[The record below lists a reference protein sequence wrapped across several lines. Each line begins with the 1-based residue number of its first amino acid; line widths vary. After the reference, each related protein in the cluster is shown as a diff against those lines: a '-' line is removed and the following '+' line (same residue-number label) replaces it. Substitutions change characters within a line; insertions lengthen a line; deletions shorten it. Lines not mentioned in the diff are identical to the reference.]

1 MIVFGIIVFWMLP
14 IMGMLWILHIIYLEY
29 RHDRIPILLYHRLI
43 SRDAVNRGEIRD
55 DEMIFVSYDV
65 SFAEQMEHLHKAG
78 YTTLDFDDY
87 LAIREDKMPL
97 PEKPVIITFDDGYL
111 STYTM
116 AFPELKKYGHKAT
129 IFVALRPN
137 DYSFRCVEGVDSFLA
152 HAQIREMADH
162 NISIQSHT
170 LTHCV
175 LSALDEDD
183 ALYELT
189 ESRRQISEITGRT
202 VEHVAIPRAGYSRTT
217 RNLVKRVDYKTAC
230 CNNKGTANNL
240 SDLLALPRIVI
251 ERGISVTDFARCL
264 TPRSSVMLRII
275 GNIKRIPERIG
286 GPQLAKKVRDLLYA
300 GSLRSLFETRS
311 LKMMVAGFAMLYLLG
326 SVLFTW
332 YLMARWVF
340 PGGTP

>member
-1 MIVFGIIVFWMLP
+1 
-14 IMGMLWILHIIYLEY
+14 
-29 RHDRIPILLYHRLI
+29 
-43 SRDAVNRGEIRD
+43 
-55 DEMIFVSYDV
+55 
-65 SFAEQMEHLHKAG
+65 
-78 YTTLDFDDY
+78 
-87 LAIREDKMPL
+87 
-97 PEKPVIITFDDGYL
+97 
-111 STYTM
+111 M
-116 AFPELKKYGHKAT
+116 AK
-129 IFVALRPN
+129 
-137 DYSFRCVEGVDSFLA
+137 
-152 HAQIREMADH
+152 H

-202 VEHVAIPRAGYSRTT
+202 VEHVAIPRAGYSRTI
-217 RNLVKRVDYKTAC
+217 RNLVKRVNYKTAC

-275 GNIKRIPERIG
+275 GNIKRVPERIG
-286 GPQLAKKVRDLLYA
+286 GPQLAKKVRDLLYSA
-300 GSLRSLFETRS
+300 SLRSLFETRS
-311 LKMMVAGFAMLYLLG
+311 LKMMVAAFAMLYVLG

-332 YLMARWVF
+332 YLMAHWVSF
-340 PGGTP
+340 GETP